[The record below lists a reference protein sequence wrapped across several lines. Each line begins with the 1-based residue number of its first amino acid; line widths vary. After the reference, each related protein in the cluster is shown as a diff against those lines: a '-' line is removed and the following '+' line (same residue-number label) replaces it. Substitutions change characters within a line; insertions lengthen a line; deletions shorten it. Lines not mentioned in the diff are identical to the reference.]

1 MLVTN
6 EPAVLEQ
13 LDRERV
19 RPTAAN
25 TTVSQMSDRLRLA
38 TTGQARG
45 IREQGT
51 PMEAIHRGDG
61 RGHMA
66 FRPHRERPVA

>member
-1 MLVTN
+1 LMRYRN
-6 EPAVLEQ
+6 VL
-13 LDRERV
+13 L
-19 RPTAAN
+19 N

-61 RGHMA
+61 RRHMA
-66 FRPHRERPVA
+66 FRPHRERPAA